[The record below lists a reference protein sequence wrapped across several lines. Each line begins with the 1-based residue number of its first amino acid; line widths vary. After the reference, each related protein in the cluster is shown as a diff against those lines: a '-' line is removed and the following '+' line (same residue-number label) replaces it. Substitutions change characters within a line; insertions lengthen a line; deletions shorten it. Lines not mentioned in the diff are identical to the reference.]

1 MLNYAPGQ
9 RMPVSK
15 DTLVFLQNPV
25 VSKWA
30 NTLQNERG
38 RLSYAYHLKRFLAGI
53 KKTPSEFLAD
63 IEKTPKQMSID
74 TKAFLTSVKSKG
86 TARIMMNSVKSFVRF
101 YETDLPLNGLKI
113 RAPRTQKKPYL
124 SWPNAERII
133 GAAKEPYR
141 SAYRFLLWAGLG
153 LDEFAEIQN
162 SSTIQTDIEKQ
173 RTNEQPYIRIDL
185 RPRKSN
191 TDTYYALVPKLHV
204 PKFPMLTLRYE
215 SKEKRS
221 RGGKFIGNLAMETNW
236 TRACKRVGLYQHG
249 MGPHTLRSAFSSQCG
264 KLGIKPEVAEFQM
277 GHGPADQLGYRR
289 ELEDEEYVAHEL
301 EKLWKSAVPITTAD
315 LEQQNQEIARLKEE
329 LTTAKQIAAATTEAS
344 LKQQAEMWAVIKAL
358 KDEQQ
363 TRRSAS
369 SS

>member
-1 MLNYAPGQ
+1 MGEPYINQCIINL
-9 RMPVSK
+9 RERTMPVSK
-15 DTLVFLQNPV
+15 DTLVFLQDTV

-30 NTLQNERG
+30 DSLQSERG
-38 RLSYAYHLKRFLAGI
+38 RLSYAYHLKRFLSGI

-74 TKAFLTSVKSKG
+74 TKSFLLGSVKSKG
-86 TARIMMNSVKSFVRF
+86 TARIMMNSVKSFIGF
-101 YETDLPLNGLKI
+101 YEAELPLNGLKI

-124 SWPNAERII
+124 SWPNAEHII

-173 RTNEQPYIRIDL
+173 RVNEKPYIRIDL

-191 TDTYYALVPKLHV
+191 TDTYYALVPKPHV
-204 PKFPMLTLRYE
+204 PNFPMVTLRYE

-221 RGGKFIGNLAMETNW
+221 RGGKLIANLAMETNW

-277 GHGPADQLGYRR
+277 GHGPADKYGYRR
-289 ELEDEEYVAHEL
+289 ELEDEEYVAAEL
-301 EKLWKSAVPITTAD
+301 EKLWNATVPVTVAD
-315 LEQQNQEIARLKEE
+315 LKDTMAELESLRRIVNQDTAYLMAQKAEIVELRKRLP
-329 LTTAKQIAAATTEAS
+329 
-344 LKQQAEMWAVIKAL
+344 
-358 KDEQQ
+358 
-363 TRRSAS
+363 AS
-369 SS
+369 SA